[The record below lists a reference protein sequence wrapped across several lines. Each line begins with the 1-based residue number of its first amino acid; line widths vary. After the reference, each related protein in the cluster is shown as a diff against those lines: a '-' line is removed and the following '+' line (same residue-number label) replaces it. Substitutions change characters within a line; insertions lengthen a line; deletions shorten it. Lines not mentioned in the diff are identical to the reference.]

1 MLYHASESTAE
12 SLNYTDQMFVQV
24 PRLGLLMSLDETTF
38 DYYFQQARI
47 DINDNQVSEIRYPDH
62 KQELLGLGITDM

>member
-1 MLYHASESTAE
+1 
-12 SLNYTDQMFVQV
+12 
-24 PRLGLLMSLDETTF
+24 MSLDETTF